1 MTWQRRA
8 RLVVAAIGLSCAAAL
23 YFLAKPREKPVA
35 APAQTAPDRQ
45 ASQQSGAGTIVH
57 SKDGKKVFELKFG
70 KNSDYPDGRSVFEA
84 VQVAFVEGHQ
94 MSADFVETKG
104 TSSDGEGPRNFDFKG
119 NVKLVDKGGATV
131 TTGSAT
137 YDSST
142 GVVTMPGEVTFTR
155 DRMSGHGVGAT
166 YLRDQDF
173 LQLLDQASLK
183 VTPEPGKTDSIDATA
198 KTMSFA
204 RPQKSLRLEQ
214 GAKIVRPSETLE
226 ADNATFGLTDD
237 EKAIRYLELRG
248 NSRVTPANVPDAPPR
263 MSAHDITLGF
273 EADTRTLE
281 HATLTGDASVGLAS
295 DQGTRSIAAAWID
308 MFLTSDGKTL
318 RALQARDHVVVELP
332 ATKDAPARVIKSTTL
347 DGQGDDKGLRSA
359 QFDRDVTFE
368 ESTGAKTPPRTGKSR
383 TLVLQLGGQLDAIEQ
398 AEFRQNVVF
407 VDGSVRGDG
416 DLGTYDAR
424 GKGKLTLTRGEGR
437 TARDPRVTDG
447 SFVVDAQTIDVALD
461 THDLTAKGNVRTIAN
476 PQKKPEDTKSP
487 GLFDQG
493 EPVRGSA
500 NELAYTDATGK
511 AIYTGS
517 SAEQAQLKQPKA
529 GNVTTA
535 DVITVVDSTRSL
547 QAKGHVSQEFR
558 SEAKG
563 TARDAPSKT
572 SKQTVTSDSMVY
584 DDTART
590 AVYVSGVTMKSDDG
604 VTEGEKL
611 TLYLAKEEQSIERLE
626 VEGKG
631 DNVYAQISGGYEVR
645 GDHLD
650 YDAATDIYHVVGK
663 PVRVKS
669 PNQDRSGCVI
679 SRGPEVKLNRKLN
692 TVEWPPGRADA
703 VGADEL
709 VKCDVSIRKTTA
721 GR

>member
-1 MTWQRRA
+1 MTWQKRA
-8 RLVVAAIGLSCAAAL
+8 RLVVAAIGLGCAAAV
-23 YFLAKPREKPVA
+23 YFLARPHEKPVA
-35 APAQTAPDRQ
+35 PRIETRADPT

-57 SKDGKKVFELKFG
+57 TKDGKKVLELKFG

-84 VQVAFVEGHQ
+84 VHVTFAEGHQ
-94 MSADFVETKG
+94 MSADRVETKG
-104 TSSDGEGPRNFDFKG
+104 TATDGEGPRNFDFKG

-131 TTGSAT
+131 TTGDAT

-142 GVVTMPGEVTFTR
+142 GIVTMPGDVNFTR
-155 DRMSGHGVGAT
+155 GRMSGHGVGAT
-166 YLRDQDF
+166 YFRDQDF

-183 VTPEPGKTDSIDATA
+183 VAPDPGKTDSIDATA

-214 GAKIVRPSETLE
+214 GAKIVRPTETLE

-237 EKAIRYLELRG
+237 EKNIRYLELRG

-273 EADTRTLE
+273 LPETRALE
-281 HATLTGDASVGLAS
+281 HATLTGEASVGLAAE
-295 DQGTRSIAAAWID
+295 QGTRSIAASWID
-308 MFLTSDGKTL
+308 MFLASDGKTL
-318 RALQARDHVVVELP
+318 KAIQAKDRVVVELP
-332 ATKDAPARVIKSTTL
+332 ATKDAPARVIKSATL
-347 DGQGDDKGLRSA
+347 DGQGDDKGLRTA

-383 TLVLQLGGQLDAIEQ
+383 TLTLHLGGQLEAIEQ

-407 VDGSVRGDG
+407 VDGDVRGDADVG
-416 DLGTYDAR
+416 NYDAR
-424 GKGKLTLTRGEGR
+424 GKGKLTLKRGEGQS
-437 TARDPRVTDG
+437 AKVPRVTDG
-447 SFVVDAQTIDVALD
+447 SFVVEAQTVDVALD
-461 THDLTAKGNVRTIAN
+461 THDLTAKGDVSTTAN
-476 PQKKPEDTKSP
+476 PQKKPGDTKSP

-500 NELAYTDATGK
+500 NELVYTHETGK

-517 SAEQAQLKQPKA
+517 SADQAQLRQPKA

-547 QAKGHVSQEFR
+547 EAKGHVSQEFR
-558 SEAKG
+558 SDNKSAG
-563 TARDAPSKT
+563 RDAPAKPT
-572 SKQTVTSDSMVY
+572 KQTVTSDSMVY
-584 DDTART
+584 DDAART
-590 AVYVSGVTMKSDDG
+590 AVYVGAATMKNEDG
-604 VTEGEKL
+604 LTEGDKL
-611 TLYLAKEEQSIERLE
+611 TLYLAKEEQTIERLE

-631 DNVYAQISGGYEVR
+631 DNVYAQMSGGYEVR
-645 GDHLD
+645 GDRLD
-650 YDAATDIYHVVGK
+650 YEAATDIYHVVGK

-669 PNQDRSGCVI
+669 PAKDGKGCVI

-692 TVEWPPGRADA
+692 TVEWPPGRSDA

-709 VKCDVSIRKTTA
+709 VKCDVSIRKTA
-721 GR
+721 PGR